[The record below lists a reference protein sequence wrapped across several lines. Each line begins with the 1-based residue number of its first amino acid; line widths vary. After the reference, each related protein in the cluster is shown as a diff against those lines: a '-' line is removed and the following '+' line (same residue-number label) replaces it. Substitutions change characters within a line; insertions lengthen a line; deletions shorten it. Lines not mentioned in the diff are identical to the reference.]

1 MSANSQ
7 EYRRLDFSKLK
18 HRMGNII
25 STEEAL
31 KDVTPIQW
39 PEEVLT
45 GKKKVII
52 TKAEKDNENKC
63 VKLEISY

>member
-7 EYRRLDFSKLK
+7 EYRRLDFNKIK
-18 HRMGNII
+18 HRMSNII

-31 KDVTPIQW
+31 KNVTPIQW
-39 PEEVLT
+39 SEEVLSGT
-45 GKKKVII
+45 KQIVI
-52 TKAEKDNENKC
+52 TKAEKDYENKC